1 MREMRMM
8 LHLPADAPECSREI
22 AAQLKRIFDVCTS
35 TLPQPERED
44 WIWLLDVPKGD
55 AASATWNCCWED
67 GRKQRERWSDG
78 WCWDMVCQKR
88 WARLVVFRE
97 WRVPQY
103 KMSLPHISGAATLI
117 PRCIFST
124 NEHLLPE
131 DTGERYV
138 TLKFHPVLWKEVDH
152 EAFIRAVQDACVA
165 LKATY
170 ACIDEY
176 VPLGGLYGSWFKW
189 LSPKKDD
196 VEGKLPGIYWIQM
209 FSQEMAAS
217 TGSLGEIASRA
228 PCARAELFDGG
239 RMLML
244 QLSNN
249 YAQATPKKRMA
260 LRTFFE
266 DSLCKLS
273 INDENAQYVVS
284 GHGFRDMSRN
294 MQNEIRIMMKK
305 IPLTEAE
312 IEAVLEAIDRRDAA
326 IRTRLEAIE
335 KEKKAKKASKR
346 PKR

>member
-1 MREMRMM
+1 MM

-22 AAQLKRIFDVCTS
+22 AAQLKRILDVCTS

-55 AASATWNCCWED
+55 AASATWSCCWED

-138 TLKFHPVLWKEVDH
+138 TMKFHPVLWKEVDH

-239 RMLML
+239 RMLMV

-266 DSLCKLS
+266 DSLYRLS
-273 INDENAQYVVS
+273 INDKNAQYVVS
-284 GHGFRDMSRN
+284 GLGFRDMSRN
-294 MQNEIRIMMKK
+294 MQNEIRMKMKK

-326 IRTRLEAIE
+326 IRARLEQQ
-335 KEKKAKKASKR
+335 KAARKGRRGRGA
-346 PKR
+346 

>member
-1 MREMRMM
+1 MM

-22 AAQLKRIFDVCTS
+22 AAQLKRVLDVCTS

-44 WIWLLDVPKGD
+44 WIWLLDVPKGEVGN
-55 AASATWNCCWED
+55 ATWSCTWD
-67 GRKQRERWSDG
+67 KGRKQEGRWSYG
-78 WCWDMVCQKR
+78 WEWDTLNQKR

-103 KMSLPHISGAATLI
+103 KMSLPHIAGAATLI
-117 PRCIFST
+117 PYCNFCT
-124 NEHLLPE
+124 HVQVLPRNC
-131 DTGERYV
+131 GERYI
-138 TLKFHPVLWKEVDH
+138 TMDFHPVLWKEVDH

-176 VPLGGLYGSWFKW
+176 APRGGLYECWFKW
-189 LSPKKDD
+189 LSPKTED

-217 TGSLGEIASRA
+217 TGSLGEIAGRA

-239 RMLML
+239 RMLMV

-266 DSLCKLS
+266 DSLYRLS
-273 INDENAQYVVS
+273 INDKNAQYVVS
-284 GHGFRDMSRN
+284 GLGFRDMSRN
-294 MQNEIRIMMKK
+294 MQNEIRMKMKK

-326 IRTRLEAIE
+326 IRARLEQQ
-335 KEKKAKKASKR
+335 KAARKGRRGRGA
-346 PKR
+346 

>member
-1 MREMRMM
+1 M

-22 AAQLKRIFDVCTS
+22 AAQLKRILDVCTS
-35 TLPQPERED
+35 TLPQPEAEN
-44 WIWLLDVPKGD
+44 WNLSFD
-55 AASATWNCCWED
+55 ASEGESEYAVWGYWGEE
-67 GRKQRERWSDG
+67 GRKEGESLSEWRDSVKE
-78 WCWDMVCQKR
+78 KR
-88 WARLVVFRE
+88 WAYLYVNRH
-97 WRVPQY
+97 WCVPQY
-103 KMSLPHISGAATLI
+103 QMQLPHIAGAATLI
-117 PRCIFST
+117 PYCNFCT
-124 NEHLLPE
+124 HVQVLPRNC
-131 DTGERYV
+131 GERYI
-138 TLKFHPVLWKEVDH
+138 TMNFHPVLWKEVDH

-176 VPLGGLYGSWFKW
+176 APRGGLYECWFKW
-189 LSPKKDD
+189 LSPKTED

-217 TGSLGEIASRA
+217 TGSLGEIAGRA
-228 PCARAELFDGG
+228 PCARAGLFDGG
-239 RMLML
+239 RMLMV

-266 DSLCKLS
+266 DSLYRLS
-273 INDENAQYVVS
+273 INDKNAQYVVS
-284 GHGFRDMSRN
+284 GLGFRDMSRN
-294 MQNEIRIMMKK
+294 MQNEIRMKMKK

-326 IRTRLEAIE
+326 IRARLEAIG